1 MRPVSTLIFLCLFAF
16 QTVFAAKDAQS
27 YYEEGLQS
35 LVQKNYIKA
44 VGDFTNAISLS
55 PHFAEAYFERA
66 NAKEMLA
73 RQAGY
78 VSSEQCI
85 DWVQS
90 LRLGKQEAV
99 EKLMQSC
106 GVECFTAS
114 NLPIQT
120 EEIYCVNVSS
130 QRLSGLPASLAKSAN
145 LLWLDVSNNQLVQ
158 LGEDLI
164 NNPQLLTLDASHNAI
179 LVADSA
185 LFHLG
190 NLQELNLSYNR
201 LQFLPE
207 TVGRLQS
214 LKELHLRNNELKSLP
229 SSIGEMKS
237 IEYLD
242 LSMNQLTELPASV
255 AELEKLKVLKLSG
268 NPISPEEQRVIRGRL
283 PNGCRVE
290 FD

>member
-1 MRPVSTLIFLCLFAF
+1 MRPVSIFIFLCLFAF

-106 GVECFTAS
+106 GVECFTGA
-114 NLPIQT
+114 NLPIQA
-120 EEIYCVNVSS
+120 EEIYCVDMSS

-145 LLWLDVSNNQLVQ
+145 LLWLDVSDNQLVQ
-158 LGEDLI
+158 LGGELT

-179 LVADSA
+179 LVVDSA
-185 LFHLG
+185 LFQLD
-190 NLQELNLSYNR
+190 NLRELNLSYNR
-201 LQFLPE
+201 LQVMPQMI
-207 TVGRLQS
+207 GKLQS
-214 LKELHLRNNELKSLP
+214 LKELHLRNNALKSLP
-229 SSIGEMKS
+229 SSVGEMES

-255 AELEKLKVLKLSG
+255 AKLRKLKVLKLSG
-268 NPISPEEQRVIRGRL
+268 NPISPEEQRIIRNWL
-283 PNGCRVE
+283 PSGCRVE